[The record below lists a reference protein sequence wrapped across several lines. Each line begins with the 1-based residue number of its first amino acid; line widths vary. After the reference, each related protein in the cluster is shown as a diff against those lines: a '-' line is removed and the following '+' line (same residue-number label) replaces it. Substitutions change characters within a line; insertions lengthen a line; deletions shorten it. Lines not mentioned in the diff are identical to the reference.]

1 MRQKVLT
8 IVFLGALFFL
18 NSCKQSITPGEG
30 INVVGDSKID
40 IPEIEAVTD
49 FLVNSGDYINSKQMP
64 SMVSA
69 EDINDNL
76 SMYFVIDVRRPEDY
90 AAGHIN
96 GAVNIAVNNL
106 LAYLDEFV
114 APSVYDK
121 VVIVDETGMEASYI
135 ASVLRLIGYSN
146 AYALKYGMGAWNRT
160 FDVWS
165 NNISSK
171 YSNQLE
177 TKDYP
182 KDKSYSLPSLQTGAH
197 CGAEILQARAKTV
210 LNTPFER
217 LTISA
222 ERVFANP
229 SDFYIIN
236 FWKKEDYSKGHIP
249 GAHQYTPK
257 EDIQKSKLL
266 KTIPTDK
273 KVVIYCYTGQ
283 SASFLMAYLR
293 MLGYN
298 AFIIPYG
305 SNSFMYNKVIANGW
319 HAFKA
324 SEKLNDF
331 LIIKG
336 EKPMGKDFN
345 KQILN
350 LGTDA
355 PTKKKKKIKRR
366 KKKEVEG
373 GCG

>member
-1 MRQKVLT
+1 MKLKNLA
-8 IVFLGALFFL
+8 ILFLIAMFFL
-18 NSCKQSITPGEG
+18 NSCKQNIVPGEG
-30 INVVGDSKID
+30 INIVEDSKID

-49 FLVNSGDYINSKQMP
+49 FLINSGDYINSKQMP

-69 EDINDNL
+69 EDVNDNL
-76 SMYFVIDVRRPEDY
+76 SKYFVIDVRRPEDY

-121 VVIVDETGMEASYI
+121 VVIVDKTGMEASYVV
-135 ASVLRLIGYSN
+135 SVLRLIGYSN
-146 AYALKYGMGAWNRT
+146 AYAMKYGMGAWNRI
-160 FDVWS
+160 FDAWS
-165 NNISSK
+165 ENISGK

-177 TKDYP
+177 TNSNSQDKIYP
-182 KDKSYSLPSLQTGAH
+182 LPTLHTEAH

-217 LTISA
+217 LTISVD
-222 ERVFANP
+222 RVFANP
-229 SDFYIIN
+229 QDFYIIN
-236 FWKKEDYSKGHIP
+236 YWKKEDYNKGHIP
-249 GAHQYTPK
+249 TAHQYTPR
-257 EDIQKSKLL
+257 EDIKKSKRL
-266 KTIPTDK
+266 KNIPTDK
-273 KVVIYCYTGQ
+273 KVVVYCYTGQ
-283 SASFLMAYLR
+283 SAAFLMAYLR

-305 SNSFMYNKVIANGW
+305 ANSFMYDKVIANAW

-345 KQILN
+345 KQILK
-350 LGTDA
+350 LGTDVPA
-355 PTKKKKKIKRR
+355 KKKKKIKRR